1 MSDNDVIEN
10 RPKFDYYQYNQQ
22 YGRTHYDRIM
32 LTMPKGTRETM
43 RARAEELGVSI
54 SGYVRRLLATDLA
67 SRQTPAEEK

>member
-1 MSDNDVIEN
+1 MSDNDVVEN

-32 LTMPKGTRETM
+32 LTMPKGTREIM
-43 RARAEELGVSI
+43 KSRAEELGVSI

-67 SRQTPAEEK
+67 SRQTPAEEE